1 MTEISLRKKWPK
13 GEKIDMGAAS
23 GAILLIF
30 RPVNKP
36 EIRILFPGATDTN
49 QESEFSS
56 TTP

>member
-1 MTEISLRKKWPK
+1 MVFSRKKWPK

-49 QESEFSS
+49 QETNSVQR
-56 TTP
+56 TLDL

>member
-1 MTEISLRKKWPK
+1 MVFLRKKWPK